1 MEDFPDCIYCART
14 LLFFFIELEIKESNY
29 WRLLQQWL
37 YKMQKCKQG
46 FCQKLLQF
54 ERDTV
59 KILQLIMMQKLLNDY
74 LAAAAAAINF
84 LFNSKFQS
92 LTILSFSF
100 FLTWLVR
107 SANHAILGFKLHRP
121 GSYDQKNNNFGI
133 GGKSY
138 SIHKFCKWLTW
149 TFTTKIPSNT
159 LSLCPMMNKR
169 HLKTGNLFLQNLT
182 PNYHQNSWNVVKIL
196 DPKQRN

>member
-54 ERDTV
+54 ERETV

-92 LTILSFSF
+92 LTILSLSFSF

-107 SANHAILGFKLHRP
+107 SANHAILGFKLQAVMTR
-121 GSYDQKNNNFGI
+121 K
-133 GGKSY
+133 
-138 SIHKFCKWLTW
+138 
-149 TFTTKIPSNT
+149 TTI
-159 LSLCPMMNKR
+159 LGLE
-169 HLKTGNLFLQNLT
+169 GNQQIIFHSQ
-182 PNYHQNSWNVVKIL
+182 IL
-196 DPKQRN
+196 